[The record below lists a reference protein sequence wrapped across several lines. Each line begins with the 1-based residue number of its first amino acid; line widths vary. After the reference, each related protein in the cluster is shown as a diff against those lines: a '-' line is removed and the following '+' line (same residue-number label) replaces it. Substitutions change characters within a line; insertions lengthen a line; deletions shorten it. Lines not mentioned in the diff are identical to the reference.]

1 LNPGP
6 PEYEAGTLDHND
18 RLNNVTV
25 MVILMITH
33 VVLMTVFMMV
43 TFRELMTIRKV
54 CGDTGC
60 YGDYEAIVIKIVII
74 VVLDW

>member
-25 MVILMITH
+25 MVILMVTQ

-54 CGDTGC
+54 CRDNGG
-60 YGDYEAIVIKIVII
+60 YGDYEAVVMKIVII
-74 VVLDW
+74 VVLVW